1 MTCNVFFVILG
12 TLDRRVCINVS
23 VYFRDLTSW
32 LNSVTSLVSSDELA
46 TDVSR
51 AEALLERHQ
60 VTQHQVNT
68 IYYFSSA
75 VCRNSEWR

>member
-1 MTCNVFFVILG
+1 MKVFISMHPFV
-12 TLDRRVCINVS
+12 
-23 VYFRDLTSW
+23 FRDLTSW

-60 VTQHQVNT
+60 VIKHPSDTVY
-68 IYYFSSA
+68 I
-75 VCRNSEWR
+75 

>member
-12 TLDRRVCINVS
+12 TLSEALYINASLCYV
-23 VYFRDLTSW
+23 FRDLASW
-32 LNSVTSLVSSDELA
+32 LNSITSLVSSDELA

-60 VTQHQVNT
+60 VIGYHISMDCFIFNFTGT
-68 IYYFSSA
+68 A
-75 VCRNSEWR
+75 C

>member
-1 MTCNVFFVILG
+1 MSMHRFV
-12 TLDRRVCINVS
+12 
-23 VYFRDLTSW
+23 FRDLTSW

-60 VTQHQVNT
+60 VINHPADTVY
-68 IYYFSSA
+68 IIFLI
-75 VCRNSEWR
+75 CL